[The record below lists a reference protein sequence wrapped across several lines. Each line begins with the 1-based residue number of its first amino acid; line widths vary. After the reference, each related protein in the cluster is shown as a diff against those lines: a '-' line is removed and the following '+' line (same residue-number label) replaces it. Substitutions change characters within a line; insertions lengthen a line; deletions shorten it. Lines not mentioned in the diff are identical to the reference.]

1 MAIYF
6 PVLSLSL
13 SLWAARS
20 AVTAF
25 VFRST
30 LRVLYSFPI
39 SSAGRRRYSLGPINK
54 RPHFV
59 CLLVFANGMA
69 ARSNDDRPH
78 FFLIIITEFSRH
90 CHGLDR
96 VLARNA
102 ETHRCGVR
110 LFLAIDGVV
119 LAWPGHTCPVAAT
132 PDVDGSCCRAAIVNL
147 RWAASNKK
155 KKTTPFIRRY
165 RALRREGGTFGGS
178 GAGIYLAATPTPTKK
193 KRKTTQ
199 PVRTGVDFI
208 YVPKKRSAGGAGRQA
223 RLPPAAGA
231 SHFNCDSLALDVSRA
246 RKGDEEDVCVCVCG
260 AREYQSCSRQSRGD
274 LREIPHLK
282 RRTTL
287 IRRRRLPS
295 PPAGRPG
302 CVCVCVCVRGG
313 GTASE

>member
-1 MAIYF
+1 MCGTPRFLPRHTQKSRKERRGEKIGGRVGERKNPSTGNRRLTSLSIGFWRRRPPLAFFFFWFLMAIYF

-155 KKTTPFIRRY
+155 KKNNAIYSAVSRVAQRGRDFRWQR
-165 RALRREGGTFGGS
+165 GGDLFGRN
-178 GAGIYLAATPTPTKK
+178 TNTNKK
-193 KRKTTQ
+193 KTKNNPTR
-199 PVRTGVDFI
+199 PD
-208 YVPKKRSAGGAGRQA
+208 
-223 RLPPAAGA
+223 
-231 SHFNCDSLALDVSRA
+231 
-246 RKGDEEDVCVCVCG
+246 
-260 AREYQSCSRQSRGD
+260 
-274 LREIPHLK
+274 
-282 RRTTL
+282 
-287 IRRRRLPS
+287 RRRFYLRS
-295 PPAGRPG
+295 KKA
-302 CVCVCVCVRGG
+302 
-313 GTASE
+313 